1 MTSISTATLLSLA
14 ALLCACAIT
23 SIDQVLS
30 APETQEVLQEASQDL
45 PDSSSTSL
53 SCTRRCV
60 SACSHYWWGRDLS
73 CQFTCEA
80 VCAPTVGVST
90 PCVEAQQ
97 VDTEV
102 GSARGSTHAACWRQC
117 ATGCR
122 GLFAPRG
129 ASEGGSEEGNK
140 GANDRDICR
149 DICLRFLNT
158 D

>member
-1 MTSISTATLLSLA
+1 MTSISTATFFSLA
-14 ALLCACAIT
+14 ALLFACAII
-23 SIDQVLS
+23 SVDQVLS
-30 APETQEVLQEASQDL
+30 APETQEVLPEASQDL

-53 SCTRRCV
+53 SCSRRCV

-80 VCAPTVGVST
+80 VCMPTVGVST

-97 VDTEV
+97 VDAEV
-102 GSARGSTHAACWRQC
+102 ESARGSTHAACWRQC

-129 ASEGGSEEGNK
+129 GSEGGNEGGNE
-140 GANDRDICR
+140 RDICR

>member
-1 MTSISTATLLSLA
+1 MTTFNTATLLSLA
-14 ALLCACAIT
+14 ALLCACAVI
-23 SIDQVLS
+23 SVDQVLS
-30 APETQEVLQEASQDL
+30 APETQEGLQETSQDL
-45 PDSSSTSL
+45 PDFSSTSL

-97 VDTEV
+97 VDAEV
-102 GSARGSTHAACWRQC
+102 ESVQGSTHAACWRQC

-129 ASEGGSEEGNK
+129 GNEGGSEGVMEGGNE
-140 GANDRDICR
+140 RDICR